1 MISAERPVDS
11 SAAPEPALPP
21 TSAPGLPMPRFTL
34 DQAQRAG
41 DAWGFNCGPASVA
54 VILGLTP
61 EEIRPHF
68 GDFERKHYTNPS
80 LMWEALRNLKAR
92 WTCTVNQRGTERQWM
107 CAWPTYG
114 LARVQWEGPWTA
126 PGVPMAARYRHT
138 HWVASCKPHSGE
150 HFIFDINCMCAGG
163 WVSLS
168 EWNGSVVPWLLGE
181 CEPKASGKWHLTH
194 AVEIKGAPVY
204 SDLWDP
210 HGDVERDMAGIDP
223 DEGLPMARGIRRSAV

>member
-1 MISAERPVDS
+1 MEAHTRLTT
-11 SAAPEPALPP
+11 APSL
-21 TSAPGLPMPRFTL
+21 RFTL
-34 DQAQRAG
+34 QEVERAA
-41 DAWGFNCGPASVA
+41 DMWNANCGPVSLAA
-54 VILGLTP
+54 ILGLTL

-92 WTCTVNQRGTERQWM
+92 WTCTLNQRSSEHQGM
-107 CAWPTYG
+107 LAWPTYG

-138 HWVASCKPHSGE
+138 HWVASWNPHSRE
-150 HFIFDINCMCAGG
+150 HFIFDVNCMCVGG

-168 EWNGSVVPWLLGE
+168 EWSGSVVPWLLRE
-181 CEPKASGKWHLTH
+181 CEPKANDRWHLTH
-194 AVEIKGAPVY
+194 VVEIERAPVY

-210 HGDVERDMAGIDP
+210 NGDETRDMAGIDP
-223 DEGLPMARGIRRSAV
+223 DEGLPVARGKRRSAV